1 MRGGAAN
8 QRIPFTP
15 RGSPLQHL
23 IERRAAVPA
32 RRFWPLIALFLAV
45 SCARGAAQR
54 GVVVT
59 LDSASRAL
67 EVGQSVTARVLVRD
81 SDGHALQD
89 PVVWVSD
96 NPSIARV
103 DAHGNITAVGPG
115 VTGIT
120 AGSGSSFASMRVSVY
135 QPARESAEQPR
146 ETAVEKPPVE
156 NPPVEK
162 PPVEKPQ
169 PVAHTNVA
177 APAQEPTARPSARAR
192 NGAARSPHYSHISV
206 FYTDFY
212 SAYASPR
219 DRDATLA
226 FLAPRVDAVMSGPMD
241 AWQRLNPTIQ
251 TYPYALQYEVVQAE
265 VAHKETNLFTSFAAD
280 MQKWY
285 AAHPKYDY
293 ESAFLHR
300 GGHDSTH
307 RVAFKNESWRWLI
320 NPGDAGSRAYQAD
333 RLARI
338 AQGHAGVFLDEF
350 GGPMYGA
357 VKPTDEFA
365 TGPAY
370 LASEAELLAQVHAAI
385 APKILLVN
393 IAEYWTPTDSAI
405 VVAGGGAQLERTN
418 YPFTDRTEERWT
430 EIDHLLAAGVYTE
443 FVATISYT
451 EWAGVPKHRP
461 TFNAGMYGTPTER
474 GQMAQLASYYMAVGT
489 DAQRLSFDQQ
499 NYWNVRPDTAWAR
512 AVEVDVGHP
521 LRARHVIASGMDAKG
536 QKYRIYQREFEHA
549 LVFMRPAVDWRPTVY
564 GDDTAIEI
572 PLPRPMRLLHR
583 DGTLGAAVRSVMLR
597 NVDAAIFVE

>member
-1 MRGGAAN
+1 M
-8 QRIPFTP
+8 
-15 RGSPLQHL
+15 
-23 IERRAAVPA
+23 
-32 RRFWPLIALFLAV
+32 
-45 SCARGAAQR
+45 
-54 GVVVT
+54 T
-59 LDSASRAL
+59 LDSAARSL
-67 EVGQSVTARVLVRD
+67 EVGQSATARALVRD
-81 SDGHALQD
+81 SDGRAVQD
-89 PVVWVSD
+89 SVVWVSD
-96 NPSIARV
+96 NPAIARV
-103 DAHGNITAVGPG
+103 DARGHITAVGAG

-120 AGSGSSFASMRVSVY
+120 ARSGSSFASMQVSVY
-135 QPARESAEQPR
+135 MPARETADQPR
-146 ETAVEKPPVE
+146 ETVA
-156 NPPVEK
+156 
-162 PPVEKPQ
+162 EKPQ
-169 PVAHTNVA
+169 PVAHNEVA
-177 APAQEPTARPSARAR
+177 VPAPAPSPAPARAPAPADADR
-192 NGAARSPHYSHISV
+192 PVARVRGGGPRSPHYSHISI

-212 SAYASPR
+212 SAYASPK

-226 FLAPRVDAVMSGPMD
+226 FLAPRVDAIMSGPMD
-241 AWQRLNPTIQ
+241 AWQRLNPTIH
-251 TYPYALQYEVVQAE
+251 TYPYALQYEVVQSE
-265 VAHKETNLFTSFAAD
+265 VGHKETNLFTSFTSD
-280 MQKWY
+280 MQQWY

-333 RLARI
+333 RLARL
-338 AQGHAGVFLDEF
+338 AQGHDGVFLDEF

-365 TGPAY
+365 TGAAY
-370 LASEAELLAQVHAAI
+370 LASEAELLAQAHAAM

-430 EIDHLLAAGVYTE
+430 EIDHLLASGVYTE
-443 FVATISYT
+443 FVATFSYT
-451 EWAGVPKHRP
+451 EWAGVPKQKP
-461 TFNAGMYGTPTER
+461 TFNAGLYGTPTER

-499 NYWNVRPDTAWAR
+499 NYWNIRPDTGWAR

-521 LRARHVIASGMDAKG
+521 THARHVIASGMDAKG

-549 LVFMRPAVDWRPTVY
+549 LVFMRPAIDWRPTVY

-583 DGTLGAAVRSVMLR
+583 DGTLGPAMRSVMLR
-597 NVDAAIFVE
+597 NVDAAIFLQ

>member
-1 MRGGAAN
+1 M
-8 QRIPFTP
+8 FFW
-15 RGSPLQHL
+15 L
-23 IERRAAVPA
+23 VPA
-32 RRFWPLIALFLAV
+32 LLLLG

-54 GVVVT
+54 QVIVT

-67 EVGQSVTARVLVRD
+67 EVGQTAIARAVVRDRDGNAVRD
-81 SDGHALQD
+81 SVL
-89 PVVWVSD
+89 WMSD

-103 DAHGNITAVGPG
+103 DAHGKITATAPG
-115 VTGIT
+115 VTGVT
-120 AGSGSSFASMRVSVY
+120 AQVGSSLASTRVSVFA
-135 QPARESAEQPR
+135 PA
-146 ETAVEKPPVE
+146 PPSSIAQNDVAA
-156 NPPVEK
+156 
-162 PPVEKPQ
+162 
-169 PVAHTNVA
+169 PVAHGDVA
-177 APAQEPTARPSARAR
+177 APAHEESERPRAAVK
-192 NGAARSPHYSHISV
+192 GGSARSPHYSHISV

-212 SAYASPR
+212 SAYASPK
-219 DRDATLA
+219 DREATLA
-226 FLAPRVDAVMSGPMD
+226 FLAPRVDAIMSGPMD
-241 AWQRLNPTIQ
+241 AWKRLNPTIH

-265 VAHKETNLFTSFAAD
+265 VGNAQPGLNTSFNAD

-338 AQGHAGVFLDEF
+338 AQGHDGVFLDEF

-365 TGPAY
+365 TGAAY
-370 LASEAELLAQVHAAI
+370 LAAEAQLLSQAHAAM
-385 APKILLVN
+385 APRILLIN

-451 EWAGVPKHRP
+451 EWGWVQKDRP
-461 TFNAGMYGTPTER
+461 TFNPGMYGSRTER
-474 GQMAQLASYYMAVGT
+474 GQMAQLASYYMAVGA

-521 LRARHVIASGMDAKG
+521 LRARHVIANGSDPKG
-536 QKYRIYQREFEHA
+536 QKYRIYAREFEHA

-564 GDDTAIEI
+564 GDDTAVEI
-572 PLPRPMRLLHR
+572 PLPKPMRLLHR
-583 DGTLGAAVRSVMLR
+583 DGTLGSPVQSVKLR
-597 NVDAAIFVE
+597 NVDAAIFLE

>member
-1 MRGGAAN
+1 M
-8 QRIPFTP
+8 F
-15 RGSPLQHL
+15 
-23 IERRAAVPA
+23 
-32 RRFWPLIALFLAV
+32 FWLLPALFLLG
-45 SCARGAAQR
+45 SCGRGAAQR
-54 GVVVT
+54 QMIVT
-59 LDSASRAL
+59 LDSASRSL
-67 EVGQSVTARVLVRD
+67 EVGQTASARAVVRDRAGNAVRD
-81 SDGHALQD
+81 S
-89 PVVWVSD
+89 VTWMSD

-103 DAHGNITAVGPG
+103 DAHGKITAAEPG

-120 AGSGSSFASMRVSVY
+120 ARVGSSLASMRVSVY
-135 QPARESAEQPR
+135 PPARE
-146 ETAVEKPPVE
+146 TPVVH
-156 NPPVEK
+156 ND
-162 PPVEKPQ
+162 
-169 PVAHTNVA
+169 VA
-177 APAQEPTARPSARAR
+177 APVARTDVPAPVAKNEVAAPVHEDSARPRAPAK
-192 NGAARSPHYSHISV
+192 GGSARSPHYSHISV

-212 SAYASPR
+212 SAYASPK
-219 DRDATLA
+219 DREATLA
-226 FLAPRVDAVMSGPMD
+226 FLAPRVDAIMSGPMD
-241 AWQRLNPTIQ
+241 AWRRLNPTIH

-265 VAHKETNLFTSFAAD
+265 ANNRPSNLNTSFTPD

-333 RLARI
+333 RLSRI
-338 AQGHAGVFLDEF
+338 AQGYDGVFLDEF

-365 TGPAY
+365 TGAAY
-370 LASEAELLAQVHAAI
+370 LASEAELLAQAHAAM
-385 APKILLVN
+385 APKILLIN

-418 YPFTDRTEERWT
+418 YPFTDRTEERWR

-451 EWAGVPKHRP
+451 EWTGVPKNRP
-461 TFNAGMYGTPTER
+461 TFNAGMYGSPRER
-474 GQMAQLASYYMAVGT
+474 GQMAQLASYYMAVGS
-489 DAQRLSFDQQ
+489 DPQRLSFDQQ

-521 LRARHVIASGMDAKG
+521 LRARHVIASGSDPKG
-536 QKYRIYQREFEHA
+536 QKYRTYAREFEHA
-549 LVFMRPAVDWRPTVY
+549 LVLMRPAIDWHPTVY
-564 GDDTAIEI
+564 GDDTALEI
-572 PLPRPMRLLHR
+572 PLPKPMRLLHR
-583 DGTLGAAVRSVMLR
+583 DGTLGPPVQSVKLR

>member
-1 MRGGAAN
+1 M
-8 QRIPFTP
+8 
-15 RGSPLQHL
+15 L
-23 IERRAAVPA
+23 
-32 RRFWPLIALFLAV
+32 ALFLLG
-45 SCARGAAQR
+45 SCTRGAAQR
-54 GVVVT
+54 QVFVT
-59 LDSASRAL
+59 LDSASRSL
-67 EVGQSVTARVLVRD
+67 EIGQTATARAQVRDQAGNAVRD
-81 SDGHALQD
+81 SVTWL
-89 PVVWVSD
+89 SD

-103 DAHGNITAVGPG
+103 DAQGKITAAAPG

-120 AGSGSSFASMRVSVY
+120 ARVGSSLATTRVSVFTPAP
-135 QPARESAEQPR
+135 QTSVPRNDVARSDVARSDVGRNDVARSDVAPPARAASERPRAAVKGGSAQ
-146 ETAVEKPPVE
+146 
-156 NPPVEK
+156 
-162 PPVEKPQ
+162 
-169 PVAHTNVA
+169 
-177 APAQEPTARPSARAR
+177 
-192 NGAARSPHYSHISV
+192 SPHYSHISV

-219 DRDATLA
+219 DREATLA

-241 AWQRLNPTIQ
+241 AWRRLNPTIH

-265 VAHKETNLFTSFAAD
+265 VGHSGSNLNTSFAPD
-280 MQKWY
+280 MQQWY
-285 AAHPKYDY
+285 ARHPKYDY

-338 AQGHAGVFLDEF
+338 ARNYDGVFLDEF

-365 TGPAY
+365 TGAAY
-370 LASEAELLAQVHAAI
+370 LASEAQLLAQAHAAI
-385 APKILLVN
+385 APKILLIN

-430 EIDHLLAAGVYTE
+430 QIDHLLASGVYTE

-451 EWAGVPKHRP
+451 EWGFIQKNRP
-461 TFNAGMYGTPTER
+461 TFNGGLYGSPTER
-474 GQMAQLASYYMAVGT
+474 GQMAQLASYYMAVGA

-499 NYWNVRPDTAWAR
+499 NYWNVRPDTVWAR

-521 LRARHVIASGMDAKG
+521 LRARHIIASGSDPKG
-536 QKYRIYQREFEHA
+536 QKYRIYAREFEHA
-549 LVFMRPAVDWRPTVY
+549 LIFARPAVDWHPTVY
-564 GDDTAIEI
+564 GDDTAIEV
-572 PLPRPMRLLHR
+572 PLPKPMRLLHR
-583 DGTLGAAVRSVMLR
+583 DGTLGSPVQSVKLR
-597 NVDAAIFVE
+597 NVDAAIFLE